1 MKANVILFL
10 GILLWGCGKKEEKG
24 ILMKIPLVVI
34 TDLYHPYQDPGD
46 NLDLINGFAMPDV
59 DLQAVILDITDAFRK
74 DTADLPWLWH
84 DPNGPRE
91 AGFIPVA
98 QLNYIF
104 NRSIPCASGPMNP
117 MKTETDKMEDLPL
130 YEQQGIVLLLHV
142 LKESPVPV
150 QILSFGSARVLA
162 VAFNRNPDLMRQ
174 KIKRIH
180 LCAGTAAPNFER
192 GKDPGAN
199 LIPGGEWNVALDVF
213 AFTRLLRSGLPIAL
227 YPCAGKDGAFVKDVN
242 NTYWRM
248 GKMDFLKEMSPRLQC
263 YLDYA
268 IQKRLQHDFLLAMDK
283 GVPFREGRTAC
294 MDLFH
299 FWETAVW
306 LKATNRELVRE
317 DKGGYRIKR
326 QSEVRSTDRILENSL
341 RPCTLKV
348 QDDGR
353 FQFSYTD
360 MPSNIVIY
368 FRPDTAENEIALN
381 EAVPLLFCSY
391 DQKQD

>member
-1 MKANVILFL
+1 MKANVILLL

-74 DTADLPWLWH
+74 DTADHPWLWH

-91 AGFIPVA
+91 AGIIPVA

-104 NRSIPCASGPMNP
+104 NRNIPCAPGPMTP
-117 MKTETDKMEDLPL
+117 MKTEMDIMEDPAK
-130 YEQQGIVLLLHV
+130 YEQQGIDLLMKV

-150 QILSFGSARVLA
+150 QILSFGSCRVLA
-162 VAFNRNPDLMRQ
+162 VAFNRNPDLMMH

-180 LCAGTAAPNFER
+180 LCAGTAAQNFKR

-213 AFTRLLRSGLPIAL
+213 AFTRLMRSGLPIAL

-248 GKMDFLKEMSPRLQC
+248 GKMDFLMEMSPRLQC

-268 IQKRLQHDFLLAMDK
+268 FNKRLQHDFLRALDK
-283 GVPFREGRTAC
+283 GAPFREGRSGY
-294 MDLFH
+294 MDQFH

-306 LKATNRELVRE
+306 LKATNRELVKE

-326 QSEVRSTDRILENSL
+326 QSDIKSSDRILENSL
-341 RPCTLKV
+341 LPVR
-348 QDDGR
+348 
-353 FQFSYTD
+353 
-360 MPSNIVIY
+360 
-368 FRPDTAENEIALN
+368 
-381 EAVPLLFCSY
+381 
-391 DQKQD
+391 